1 MAGAS
6 IFYLFWYFNTNVF
19 SNPTKYMGKKASDD
33 YIHLNKKITTKVI
46 VNHLKI
52 LAKEKGKTEKE
63 ICYDLIIEGVM
74 RDFDRRKK

>member
-1 MAGAS
+1 MFSSLGFKMDQCEVS
-6 IFYLFWYFNTNVF
+6 NYSKKFEKRFELKSCSDFILF
-19 SNPTKYMGKKASDD
+19 
-33 YIHLNKKITTKVI
+33 NKKVTDKSI